1 MTKYLIRFGSNSN
14 WEEIDLD
21 DNGVAVAKRS
31 GYDVVSLDGSEV
43 IQCKEDGDIVTV
55 FKGLAESLIDYA
67 NNAPVWWGCRNC
79 DYEAKVN
86 EVPVP
91 DDRLCLDCRDSIYNR
106 TEGGEA

>member
-1 MTKYLIRFGSNSN
+1 MKTYLIRFGSKSA
-14 WEEIDLD
+14 WEKIDLD
-21 DNGVAVAKRS
+21 DTGVRVAKRS
-31 GYDVVSLDGSEV
+31 GYDVVLLDGGEV
-43 IQCKEDGDIVTV
+43 IQCKEDGDIVIV